1 MLQNLQTLGQIAQRT
16 VSIDSH
22 RQFENKVSEKQKLF
36 QEYNRIPVHVKGGK
50 ADALGIEPP

>member
-22 RQFENKVSEKQKLF
+22 RQFENKVSEKRKLF
-36 QEYNRIPVHVKGGK
+36 QECNRIPVHVKGGK